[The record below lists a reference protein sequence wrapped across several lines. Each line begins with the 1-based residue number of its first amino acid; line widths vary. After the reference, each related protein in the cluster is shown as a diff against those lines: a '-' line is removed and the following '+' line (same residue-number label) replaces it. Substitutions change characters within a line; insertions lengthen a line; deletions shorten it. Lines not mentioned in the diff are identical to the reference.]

1 MLVKLI
7 PFLGKYLLSLAVPH
21 GETARLERLL
31 WVCKA
36 ARLSEGC
43 CRGFEGTGPELSG
56 II

>member
-7 PFLGKYLLSLAVPH
+7 PFLGKYLLSWPPH
-21 GETARLERLL
+21 GEFARLECLL

-43 CRGFEGTGPELSG
+43 CHGFEGTGPKLSG
-56 II
+56 VI